1 MKNIY
6 VATSINEHVKTIILN
21 KLDNLNS
28 FKIHYLS
35 STQGVKEIL
44 YEPYALLIADKSCLN
59 LEEVETT
66 NLLGKIHYL
75 DQESEVKNEHNLIN
89 IYNSINSLKEGV
101 FLYIYEN
108 NSIPQLDSKVLMI
121 KNISNDFSEENKK
134 VENLNAEDEIL
145 EVKEVDYCKNMDRNQ
160 KRQNKIEHKE
170 VKIEHTEEELE
181 ANTYPHSINLS
192 PPYPEIE
199 QKTLERLKEETNWYQ
214 GDIEKDYASTN
225 SYNYHTSQHQ
235 RVRVAKEID
244 KRSFRFGLWKNNKT
258 IGIWSPLSSIG
269 VTTFVVNFAIYM
281 AKKETQ
287 VAVVEALNNKQ
298 HLKNL
303 LTGYNSM
310 PKNWHSF
317 AEILHTQSLNEAENV
332 RWFYKEVMW
341 LPLGDKDFKLEWDRE
356 MLHLYFET
364 AKSFNFVLIDL
375 PTGKMEPHTLDSL
388 NYLDELWI
396 LVDNDY
402 RKAYTWKKYIHN
414 IINEHNVS
422 AKMIFNHAYSF
433 SRVDEIIS
441 YFELPLLSVIPS
453 LHELANKSLYDSK
466 PLIDYVKAAKQ
477 LKPSFERIILA
488 LLGIEPKKAKV
499 IDNLK
504 RLFV

>member
-1 MKNIY
+1 MKTIY
-6 VATSINEHVKTIILN
+6 VATTKNEHVKTIILN
-21 KLDNLNS
+21 KLDNLNR
-28 FKIHYLS
+28 FNIQYLA
-35 STQGVKEIL
+35 TPQEVKEIL
-44 YEPYALLIADKSCLN
+44 YESYTLLIADKSCLN
-59 LEEVETT
+59 LNEVETT
-66 NLLGKIHYL
+66 NLLGRIHYL
-75 DQESEVKNEHNLIN
+75 DQESDVKKEHDLII

-101 FLYIYEN
+101 FLYFYEN
-108 NSIPQLDSKVLMI
+108 NYISQGGSKVSI
-121 KNISNDFSEENKK
+121 TKNISKEVNSHKVETEKLEDKK
-134 VENLNAEDEIL
+134 VDDCIDKDKNLN
-145 EVKEVDYCKNMDRNQ
+145 
-160 KRQNKIEHKE
+160 RQNKVEHQAEK
-170 VKIEHTEEELE
+170 VEHTEEELE
-181 ANTYPHSINLS
+181 ANTYPNSINLS

-199 QKTLERLKEETNWYQ
+199 KKTLERLKEETNWYQ
-214 GDIEKDYASTN
+214 GDMEENDYVSNN
-225 SYNYHTSQHQ
+225 SYNYHQSQHQ
-235 RVRVAKEID
+235 RVRIAKEID

-258 IGIWSPLSSIG
+258 IGIWSPLNSIG

-281 AKKETQ
+281 AKKDAQ

-303 LTGYNSM
+303 LTGYKSM

-317 AEILHTQSLNEAENV
+317 AETLHNQSLNEAENV

-356 MLHLYFET
+356 TLHLYFET

-396 LVDNDY
+396 MVDNDY
-402 RKAYTWKKYIHN
+402 KKAYTWKKYIHN
-414 IINEHNVS
+414 ILREHKVT

-433 SRVDEIIS
+433 SKVDEIIS
-441 YFELPLLSVIPS
+441 YFELPLLAVIPS
-453 LHELANKSLYDSK
+453 LHELANRSLYDSK

-477 LKPSFERIILA
+477 LKPSFERIILE
-488 LLGIEPKKAKV
+488 LLGLEPKKAKV

-504 RLFV
+504 RIFV